1 MVIVTR
7 GYVFEDFEGF
17 GWDFVEGNL
26 KMEVKMTRKIP
37 SIRSWMFQQ
46 WNLVKIEG
54 EFVRK
59 DANFQALSSEK
70 TSLDFFS
77 SFFPFLTISSKV

>member
-7 GYVFEDFEGF
+7 GYVFVDFEGF

-37 SIRSWMFQQ
+37 SIRS
-46 WNLVKIEG
+46 
-54 EFVRK
+54 
-59 DANFQALSSEK
+59 
-70 TSLDFFS
+70 
-77 SFFPFLTISSKV
+77 